1 MGSGVGCARCG
12 KLFPKSETYRNI
24 LHRNMKEMGV
34 EKSQN
39 LKILDSE
46 YVIYCGNCDDRTENN
61 GHLGLHIQAGHGV
74 EMEIEI
80 CAV

>member
-1 MGSGVGCARCG
+1 MNHMKG
-12 KLFPKSETYRNI
+12 KHEGA
-24 LHRNMKEMGV
+24 EC
-34 EKSQN
+34 
-39 LKILDSE
+39 
-46 YVIYCGNCDDRTENN
+46 YCGNCDDRTENN